1 MIVHV
6 ISGLVR
12 APHACFGRGVAAEPT
27 VTEPT
32 STGAC
37 TQISPTRTILRIE
50 GRIAHPCTTDMQ
62 LVCIGQ

>member
-1 MIVHV
+1 MIDHV

-12 APHACFGRGVAAEPT
+12 APHASFGRGVAAEPT

-50 GRIAHPCTTDMQ
+50 GRGARPGATDML
-62 LVCIGQ
+62 LVCV